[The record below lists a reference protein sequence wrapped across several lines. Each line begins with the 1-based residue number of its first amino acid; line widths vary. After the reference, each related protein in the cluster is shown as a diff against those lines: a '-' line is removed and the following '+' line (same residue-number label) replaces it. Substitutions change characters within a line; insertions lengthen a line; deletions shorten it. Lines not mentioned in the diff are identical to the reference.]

1 MVPINLLETSLT
13 GRRLE
18 KLYSSFKSLVF
29 FARLDFTMFRIFREA
44 EGRRDYLYAD
54 ISTREIVVE
63 NIYPRLTDKIISFY
77 PYILTFILIIF
88 IDFTLSRFIEKR
100 R

>member
-1 MVPINLLETSLT
+1 
-13 GRRLE
+13 
-18 KLYSSFKSLVF
+18 
-29 FARLDFTMFRIFREA
+29 MFRIFREG
-44 EGRRDYLYAD
+44 EGGRDYLYAD

-77 PYILTFILIIF
+77 PYILTFILVIF